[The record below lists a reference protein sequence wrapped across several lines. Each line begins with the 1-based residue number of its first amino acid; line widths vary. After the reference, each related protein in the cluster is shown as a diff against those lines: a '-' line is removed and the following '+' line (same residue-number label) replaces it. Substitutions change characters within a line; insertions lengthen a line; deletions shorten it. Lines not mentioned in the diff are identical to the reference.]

1 MRWRR
6 LLWTPWRSRWVGG
19 PKETGCIFC
28 QKPAQQ
34 RDRENYVLFRARHH
48 YAILNLYPYNNGH
61 LMVVP
66 YAHVR
71 SLGDLSPEAQAE
83 QLGLVQRSV
92 EALTRAINPE
102 GFNVGLNL
110 GKVAGA
116 GVEAHLHVH
125 VVPRWAGDTNFVPV
139 LAQTRLIPES
149 LETTWTKLIQAGI
162 AEGLEG
168 EGRRDSTAER
178 AESAAGAESDGDEP
192 VRD

>member
-19 PKETGCIFC
+19 PKEAGCIFC
-28 QKPAQQ
+28 QKPAQH
-34 RDRENYVLFRARHH
+34 RDRENYILFRARHH
-48 YAILNLYPYNNGH
+48 YGILNLYPYNNGH

-66 YAHVR
+66 YAHLR
-71 SLGDLSPEAQAE
+71 SLGELSPEAQAE
-83 QLGLVQRSV
+83 LLGLVQRSV

-116 GVEAHLHVH
+116 GIEAHLHVH

-139 LAQTRLIPES
+139 LTQTRLIPES
-149 LETTWTKLIQAGI
+149 LEATWTKLIQAGI

-178 AESAAGAESDGDEP
+178 AESDGDEP
-192 VRD
+192 GRD